1 MFNSFRNVAEK
12 ITYTSKLYNA
22 ELYIV
27 YLPIHW
33 NIQKTTDY
41 VIKKMIKFLRKIIL
55 PL

>member
-12 ITYTSKLYNA
+12 IIYTSKLYNA

-33 NIQKTTDY
+33 EY
-41 VIKKMIKFLRKIIL
+41 SKKPPTYKKYRKR
-55 PL
+55 